1 MATGDAGWSDALLE
15 TDLST
20 QRVER
25 ERESSQRPAVT
36 SAGCLRALLLVDR
49 ELSFLQNTREKKSY
63 CFFNRLLCELT
74 SVSSSR
80 ASPLFCRSSCLL
92 QSMSSGDDMSLSKR
106 CNPFKENAKQLPP
119 LPAPSNIS
127 TRHENDVPTLLDG
140 SF

>member
-15 TDLST
+15 TDLSM
-20 QRVER
+20 QRV
-25 ERESSQRPAVT
+25 ERESSQRPTVT
-36 SAGCLRALLLVDR
+36 SAGCVRELLLVDM
-49 ELSFLQNTREKKSY
+49 ELFPADYKKKKSY

-106 CNPFKENAKQLPP
+106 CNSYKEIAKQLPH
-119 LPAPSNIS
+119 LPASSNIS
-127 TRHENDVPTLLDG
+127 TRHKNDVPTLLDG